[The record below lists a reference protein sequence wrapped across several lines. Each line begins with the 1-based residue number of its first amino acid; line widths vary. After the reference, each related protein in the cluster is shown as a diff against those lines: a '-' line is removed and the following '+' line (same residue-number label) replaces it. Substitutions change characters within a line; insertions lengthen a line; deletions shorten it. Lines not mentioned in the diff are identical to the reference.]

1 MDCTFVT
8 TQGKF
13 NYRVGAIIANGR
25 RMLMAVN
32 PNEKQKFYYSV
43 GGRVKFGETLEDAV
57 IRELKEETDIDCE
70 IENLYCIHENFFTD
84 GDGVPF
90 HEISVFFEI
99 KDNKELMNIKDGHK
113 TLGGKVGEYLR
124 WVDLDN
130 KEITIYPEFFREYEK
145 GGSHPIH
152 YITR

>member
-13 NYRVGAIIANGR
+13 NYRVGAIVCDGR
-25 RMLMAVN
+25 RMLMATN
-32 PNEKQKFYYSV
+32 PNERRKFYYSV
-43 GGRVKFGETLEDAV
+43 GGRVKFGENLCDAV
-57 IRELKEETDIDCE
+57 IRELREETGIDCE
-70 IENLYCIHENFFTD
+70 VESLYCIHENFFTD

-99 KDNKELMNIKDGHK
+99 KANEKLMNIKDGHK
-113 TLGGKVGEYLR
+113 TLGGESGEYLQ

-130 KEITIYPEFFREYEK
+130 KDITIYPEFFREYKK
-145 GGSHPIH
+145 GGNHPIH

>member
-13 NYRVGAIIANGR
+13 NYRVGAIVCNER
-25 RMLMAVN
+25 RMLMATN
-32 PNEKQKFYYSV
+32 PNERRKFYYSV
-43 GGRVKFGETLEDAV
+43 GGRVKFGENLCDAV
-57 IRELKEETDIDCE
+57 IRELREETGIECE
-70 IENLYCIHENFFTD
+70 VESLYCIHENFFTD

-90 HEISVFFEI
+90 HEISLFFEI
-99 KDNKELMNIKDGHK
+99 KANEQLMNIKDGHK
-113 TLGGKVGEYLR
+113 TLGGENDEYLQ

-130 KEITIYPEFFREYEK
+130 KDITIYPEFFREYKK
-145 GGSHPIH
+145 GGNHPIH

>member
-13 NYRVGAIIANGR
+13 NYRVGAIVCDGR
-25 RMLMAVN
+25 RMLMATN
-32 PNEKQKFYYSV
+32 PNEKRKFYYSV
-43 GGRVKFGETLEDAV
+43 GGRVKFGESLKDAV
-57 IRELKEETDIDCE
+57 IREIREETGIDCE
-70 IENLYCIHENFFTD
+70 VESLYCIHENFFTD

-99 KDNKELMNIKDGHK
+99 KANEKLMNIKDGHK
-113 TLGGKVGEYLR
+113 TLGGENGEYLH

-130 KEITIYPEFFREYEK
+130 KDITIYPEFFREYKK
-145 GGSHPIH
+145 GGNHPIH